1 MSRTTK
7 KIQSRCIQ
15 TRLTSEGELIEYR
28 LVYPITKDFKWHL
41 QTEEPDEL
49 DHVQEIPTRKGKLCN
64 YYVRASRNFSEI
76 RKHMYLIMIKSADFN
91 IKGLQ
96 NKKLN
101 LVNTF
106 SNL

>member
-28 LVYPITKDFKWHL
+28 LLYPISREFKWHL
-41 QTEEPDEL
+41 QAEEPDEH
-49 DHVQEIPTRKGKLCN
+49 DFVQEIPTRKGRLCN
-64 YYVRASRNFSEI
+64 YYVRGSRNFSEI
-76 RKHMYLIMIKSADFN
+76 RKHMYLIMIKTADFN
-91 IKGLQ
+91 IKNLQ
-96 NKKLN
+96 NKKVH
-101 LVNTF
+101 LVSIF